1 MSTLLKEAFIDAK
14 ALRDV
19 ALKNAEAT
27 IVEKYSDEVRK
38 TLDTLLEQEE
48 GGLDLGGAG
57 DLGGDPMAGAPDPMA
72 APPMAPELEES
83 DEEAGDPIL
92 EDEDIPL
99 SATDGFS
106 HLKGKN
112 LGSTPNTGENIEV
125 NVDLDA
131 LQETI
136 RQLQES
142 TEEDFDI
149 NAEELAEILQ
159 DEEEI
164 IDEDTGASKGDPGTF
179 AGEEAEE
186 DDGGAALAGEA
197 AEEEADSDA
206 MSRAGLEEDFD
217 IPEEL
222 IDTIMEKLTVDMRAE
237 KSGWA
242 GSSPEALT
250 WQIEKEMA
258 YRRSTDVEEELK
270 DLKKAQEELLYEN
283 KQLKSHVKK
292 YKQVTMELKENM
304 YDVNISNARLLYTNR
319 VLRNTSLNERQK
331 TKIAEAISNAGSVME
346 AKTIYETLQSAVPSQ
361 PTSGPKSLS
370 EAISRPSSIIRASRK
385 ETQTTDPFLD
395 RMKKL
400 AGIN

>member
-1 MSTLLKEAFIDAK
+1 MSALLKEAFIDAK

-27 IVEKYSDEVRK
+27 IVEKYSDEVRQ

-48 GGLDLGGAG
+48 AAMGAM
-57 DLGGDPMAGAPDPMA
+57 DPMAGGIDPMAGGMDPAAGMEPMA
-72 APPMAPELEES
+72 APPMDAEGEEEGE
-83 DEEAGDPIL
+83 DIL
-92 EDEDIPL
+92 EGEDVPL
-99 SATDGFS
+99 AATDGFS
-106 HLKGKN
+106 HMKGKN
-112 LGSTPNTGENIEV
+112 LGSAPDRGENIEV

-136 RQLQES
+136 RQLQEGV
-142 TEEDFDI
+142 EEDFDI
-149 NAEELAEILQ
+149 NEEELASML
-159 DEEEI
+159 
-164 IDEDTGASKGDPGTF
+164 
-179 AGEEAEE
+179 EE
-186 DDGGAALAGEA
+186 DDDDEGEA
-197 AEEEADSDA
+197 TEYGSSGASQAAASAAETSAQSKADTESGEGDEDQVEE
-206 MSRAGLEEDFD
+206 LEEDFD
-217 IPEEL
+217 IPDEL
-222 IDTIMEKLTVDMRAE
+222 IDNIMEKLTVDMRAE

-270 DLKKAQEELLYEN
+270 DLKKAQEELLFEN

-304 YDVNISNARLLYTNR
+304 HDVNISNARLLYTNR

-361 PTSGPKSLS
+361 SIPGPQSLS
-370 EAISRPSSIIRASRK
+370 EAISRPSSVIRASRK

>member
-38 TLDTLLEQEE
+38 TLDVLLEQPEGE
-48 GGLDLGGAG
+48 LDLGGDPGGGLDLGG
-57 DLGGDPMAGAPDPMA
+57 DPAPA
-72 APPMAPELEES
+72 APAAPMAPEEE
-83 DEEAGDPIL
+83 EGEPIL

-99 SATDGFS
+99 AATDGFS

-112 LGSTPNTGENIEV
+112 LGSTPDVGEDIEV

-136 RQLQES
+136 RQLQEGM
-142 TEEDFDI
+142 EEDFEI
-149 NAEELAEILQ
+149 NEEELASMLSEKSGVQQAGEMAATDDPGEASAAESEAATDAGEKTSDGGEDVELG
-159 DEEEI
+159 
-164 IDEDTGASKGDPGTF
+164 DEDQV
-179 AGEEAEE
+179 EA
-186 DDGGAALAGEA
+186 
-197 AEEEADSDA
+197 
-206 MSRAGLEEDFD
+206 LEELD
-217 IPEEL
+217 IPQEL
-222 IDTIMEKLTVDMRAE
+222 IDSIMEKLTVDMRAE

-242 GSSPEALT
+242 GSSPDALK
-250 WQIEKEMA
+250 WEIEKEMA
-258 YRRSTDVEEELK
+258 YRRSTDVEKDFK
-270 DLKKAQEELLYEN
+270 DLKKAQEELLFEN
-283 KQLKSHVKK
+283 KKLKGQIKK

-304 YDVNISNARLLYTNR
+304 HDVNISNARLLYTNR

-346 AKTIYETLQSAVPSQ
+346 AKTIYDTLQSAVPSQ
-361 PTSGPKSLS
+361 STPGPQSLS

>member
-1 MSTLLKEAFIDAK
+1 MSALLKEAFIDAK

-38 TLDTLLEQEE
+38 TLDSLLEQEE
-48 GGLDLGGAG
+48 LGADLGG
-57 DLGGDPMAGAPDPMA
+57 DLGGDPFAAGA
-72 APPMAPELEES
+72 APTGEATALPEEEGS
-83 DEEAGDPIL
+83 EPIL
-92 EDEDIPL
+92 EDEDVPL
-99 SATDGFS
+99 AATDGFS

-112 LGSTPNTGENIEV
+112 LGSTPNEGEDIEV

-136 RQLQES
+136 RQLQDGVD
-142 TEEDFDI
+142 EDFEI
-149 NAEELAEILQ
+149 NEEELASMLSG
-159 DEEEI
+159 
-164 IDEDTGASKGDPGTF
+164 EDVL
-179 AGEEAEE
+179 EE
-186 DDGGAALAGEA
+186 DDDEDPQGAGEMADATGSAGEGEASA
-197 AEEEADSDA
+197 AETAAAAEQDKKSGYGGEDQVEA
-206 MSRAGLEEDFD
+206 LEEFE

-222 IDTIMEKLTVDMRAE
+222 VDRIMEKMTVDMHAE

-242 GSSPEALT
+242 GRSPDSIQWE
-250 WQIEKEMA
+250 IEKELA
-258 YRRSTDVEEELK
+258 RRSTSEMEKELK
-270 DLKKAQEELLYEN
+270 VLKKAQEELIFEN
-283 KQLKSHVKK
+283 KKLRVQIKK
-292 YKQVTMELKENM
+292 YKQATTNLKENM
-304 YDVNISNARLLYTNR
+304 HDVNISNARLLYTNR

-346 AKTIYETLQSAVPSQ
+346 AKTIYDTLQSAVPSH
-361 PTSGPKSLS
+361 PISGQKSLS
-370 EAISRPSSIIRASRK
+370 ETISRPSSIIRASRK

>member
-1 MSTLLKEAFIDAK
+1 MDA
-14 ALRDV
+14 
-19 ALKNAEAT
+19 
-27 IVEKYSDEVRK
+27 
-38 TLDTLLEQEE
+38 
-48 GGLDLGGAG
+48 
-57 DLGGDPMAGAPDPMA
+57 A
-72 APPMAPELEES
+72 APGAEGAEPE
-83 DEEAGDPIL
+83 GIL
-92 EDEDIPL
+92 EDEDVPL
-99 SATDGFS
+99 AATDGFS

-112 LGSTPNTGENIEV
+112 LGSTPNTGEELEV

-136 RQLQES
+136 RQLQEGA
-142 TEEDFDI
+142 EEDFDI
-149 NAEELAEILQ
+149 NAEELAEILR
-159 DEEEI
+159 DEEEN
-164 IDEDTGASKGDPGTF
+164 IDEAGGASKGDPGTF

-222 IDTIMEKLTVDMRAE
+222 IDNIMEKLTVDMRAE

-242 GSSPEALT
+242 GSSPESIK

-258 YRRSTDVEEELK
+258 YRRSTDVAEELK
-270 DLKKAQEELLYEN
+270 DLKKAQEELLFEN
-283 KQLKSHVKK
+283 KKLKGQIKK

-304 YDVNISNARLLYTNR
+304 HDVNISNARLLYTNR

-361 PTSGPKSLS
+361 STPGPQSLS
-370 EAISRPSSIIRASRK
+370 EVISRPSSIIRASRK

>member
-48 GGLDLGGAG
+48 GGLDLGG
-57 DLGGDPMAGAPDPMA
+57 DLGGAPGADPFASPA
-72 APPMAPELEES
+72 APAPMGQDTEPLEE
-83 DEEAGDPIL
+83 DGDPIL
-92 EDEDIPL
+92 EDEDVPL
-99 SATDGFS
+99 AATDGFS

-112 LGSTPNTGENIEV
+112 LGSTPNAGEDIEV

-136 RQLQES
+136 RQLQEGV
-142 TEEDFDI
+142 EEDFEI
-149 NAEELAEILQ
+149 NEEELAEILQ

-164 IDEDTGASKGDPGTF
+164 IDVDAGASKGDPGTF

-206 MSRAGLEEDFD
+206 MSRAGLEEELD
-217 IPEEL
+217 ISDEL

-242 GSSPEALT
+242 GSSPEALK

-304 YDVNISNARLLYTNR
+304 HDVNISNARLLYTNR

-346 AKTIYETLQSAVPSQ
+346 AKTIYETLQSAVPSHS
-361 PTSGPKSLS
+361 TSGPKSLS
-370 EAISRPSSIIRASRK
+370 EAISRPSSVIRASRK

>member
-1 MSTLLKEAFIDAK
+1 MSALLKEAFIDAK
-14 ALRDV
+14 ALRDI

-27 IVEKYSDEVRK
+27 IVEKYSDEVRQ

-48 GGLDLGGAG
+48 AAMGAM
-57 DLGGDPMAGAPDPMA
+57 DPMAGGTDPMAGGMEPMA
-72 APPMAPELEES
+72 APPMGAEGEEEGE
-83 DEEAGDPIL
+83 DIL
-92 EDEDIPL
+92 EGEDVPL
-99 SATDGFS
+99 AATDGFS
-106 HLKGKN
+106 HMKGKN
-112 LGSTPNTGENIEV
+112 LGSAPDRGEDIEV

-136 RQLQES
+136 RQLQEGV
-142 TEEDFDI
+142 EEDFEI
-149 NAEELAEILQ
+149 NEEELASML
-159 DEEEI
+159 
-164 IDEDTGASKGDPGTF
+164 S
-179 AGEEAEE
+179 GEEVLEE
-186 DDGGAALAGEA
+186 DDDEDPQGAGEMADATGSAGEGEASA
-197 AEEEADSDA
+197 AETAAEGEQDKKSGYGGEDQVEE
-206 MSRAGLEEDFD
+206 LEELD
-217 IPEEL
+217 IPDEL
-222 IDTIMEKLTVDMRAE
+222 IDNIMEKLTVDMRAE

-242 GSSPEALT
+242 GSSPEALK

-304 YDVNISNARLLYTNR
+304 HDVNISNARLLYTNR

-370 EAISRPSSIIRASRK
+370 EAISRPSSVIRASRK

>member
-38 TLDTLLEQEE
+38 TLDVLLEQPEGE
-48 GGLDLGGAG
+48 LDLGGDPGGGLDLGG
-57 DLGGDPMAGAPDPMA
+57 DLGGDPAPA
-72 APPMAPELEES
+72 APAAPMAPEEE
-83 DEEAGDPIL
+83 EGEPIL

-99 SATDGFS
+99 AATDGFS

-112 LGSTPNTGENIEV
+112 LGSTPDVGEDIEV

-136 RQLQES
+136 RQLQEGM
-142 TEEDFDI
+142 EEDFEI
-149 NAEELAEILQ
+149 NEEELASMLS
-159 DEEEI
+159 DEEVL
-164 IDEDTGASKGDPGTF
+164 
-179 AGEEAEE
+179 EE
-186 DDGGAALAGEA
+186 DDDEDPQGAGEMADATGSAGEGEASA
-197 AEEEADSDA
+197 AETAAATEQDEKAMPEEI
-206 MSRAGLEEDFD
+206 GEDID
-217 IPEEL
+217 IPQEL
-222 IDTIMEKLTVDMRAE
+222 IDSIMEKLTVDMRAE

-242 GSSPEALT
+242 GSSPDALK
-250 WQIEKEMA
+250 WEIEKEMA
-258 YRRSTDVEEELK
+258 YRRSTDVEKDFK
-270 DLKKAQEELLYEN
+270 DLKKAQEELLFEN
-283 KQLKSHVKK
+283 KKLKGQIKK

-304 YDVNISNARLLYTNR
+304 HDVNISNARLLYTNR

-346 AKTIYETLQSAVPSQ
+346 AKTIYDTLQSAVPSQ
-361 PTSGPKSLS
+361 STPGPQSLS

>member
-1 MSTLLKEAFIDAK
+1 MSALLKEAFIDAK

-48 GGLDLGGAG
+48 GGLDLGAAG
-57 DLGGDPMAGAPDPMA
+57 DLGGDPMAGALDPMA
-72 APPMAPELEES
+72 AAPMVPEES

-99 SATDGFS
+99 AATDGFS

-112 LGSTPNTGENIEV
+112 LGSTPNTGEELEV

-136 RQLQES
+136 RQLQEGA
-142 TEEDFDI
+142 EEDFDI
-149 NAEELAEILQ
+149 NAEELAETLR
-159 DEEEI
+159 DEEEMV
-164 IDEDTGASKGDPGTF
+164 DEDAGASKGDPGTF

-222 IDTIMEKLTVDMRAE
+222 IDNIMEKLTVDMRAE

-242 GSSPEALT
+242 GSSPESIK

-258 YRRSTDVEEELK
+258 YRRSTDVAEELK
-270 DLKKAQEELLYEN
+270 DLKKAQEELLFES
-283 KQLKSHVKK
+283 KKLKGQIKK

-304 YDVNISNARLLYTNR
+304 HDVNISNARLLYTNR

-361 PTSGPKSLS
+361 STPGPQSLS
-370 EAISRPSSIIRASRK
+370 EVISRPSSIIRASRK

>member
-1 MSTLLKEAFIDAK
+1 MSTLLKEAFIDAT

-48 GGLDLGGAG
+48 GGLDLGG
-57 DLGGDPMAGAPDPMA
+57 DLDIGGDPMAGAPDPMA
-72 APPMAPELEES
+72 APPMAPEES

-92 EDEDIPL
+92 EDEDVPL
-99 SATDGFS
+99 AATDGFS
-106 HLKGKN
+106 HMKGKN
-112 LGSTPNTGENIEV
+112 LGSTPDRGEDIEV

-136 RQLQES
+136 RQLQEGV
-142 TEEDFDI
+142 EEDFDI
-149 NAEELAEILQ
+149 NEEELVSML
-159 DEEEI
+159 
-164 IDEDTGASKGDPGTF
+164 
-179 AGEEAEE
+179 EE
-186 DDGGAALAGEA
+186 DDDDEGEA
-197 AEEEADSDA
+197 TEYGSSGASQAAASAAETSAQSKADKESGEGGEEQVEE
-206 MSRAGLEEDFD
+206 LEEDFD
-217 IPEEL
+217 IPDEL
-222 IDTIMEKLTVDMRAE
+222 IDNIMEKLTVDMRAE

-242 GSSPEALT
+242 GSSPDALK

-270 DLKKAQEELLYEN
+270 DLKKAQEELLFEN

-304 YDVNISNARLLYTNR
+304 HDVNISNARLLYTNR

-346 AKTIYETLQSAVPSQ
+346 AKTIYDTLQSAVPSQ
-361 PTSGPKSLS
+361 LTPGPGPQSLS
-370 EAISRPSSIIRASRK
+370 EVISRPASIIRASRK

>member
-38 TLDTLLEQEE
+38 TLDVLLEQPEGE
-48 GGLDLGGAG
+48 LDLGGDPGGGLDLGG
-57 DLGGDPMAGAPDPMA
+57 DLGGDPAPA
-72 APPMAPELEES
+72 APAAPMAPEEE
-83 DEEAGDPIL
+83 EGEPIL

-99 SATDGFS
+99 AATDGFS

-112 LGSTPNTGENIEV
+112 LGSTPDVGEDIEV

-136 RQLQES
+136 RQLQEGM
-142 TEEDFDI
+142 EEDFEI
-149 NAEELAEILQ
+149 NEEELASMLS
-159 DEEEI
+159 DEEVL
-164 IDEDTGASKGDPGTF
+164 
-179 AGEEAEE
+179 EE
-186 DDGGAALAGEA
+186 DDDEDPQGAGEMADATGSAGEGEASA
-197 AEEEADSDA
+197 AETAAATEQDEKAMPEEI
-206 MSRAGLEEDFD
+206 GEDID
-217 IPEEL
+217 IPQEL
-222 IDTIMEKLTVDMRAE
+222 IDSIMEKLTVDMRAE

-242 GSSPEALT
+242 GSSPDALK
-250 WQIEKEMA
+250 WEIEKEMA
-258 YRRSTDVEEELK
+258 YRRSTDVEKDFK
-270 DLKKAQEELLYEN
+270 DLKKAQEELLFEN
-283 KQLKSHVKK
+283 KKLKGQIKK

-304 YDVNISNARLLYTNR
+304 HDVNISNARLLYTNR

-331 TKIAEAISNAGSVME
+331 IKIAEAISNAGSVME
-346 AKTIYETLQSAVPSQ
+346 AKTIYDTLQSAVPSQ
-361 PTSGPKSLS
+361 LTSGPKSLS
-370 EAISRPSSIIRASRK
+370 EAISRPSSVIRASRK

>member
-48 GGLDLGGAG
+48 AEMGGM
-57 DLGGDPMAGAPDPMA
+57 DPMAGGMDPAAGMDPMA
-72 APPMAPELEES
+72 AAPMGAEGEEEGE
-83 DEEAGDPIL
+83 DIL
-92 EDEDIPL
+92 EGEDVPL
-99 SATDGFS
+99 AATDGFS
-106 HLKGKN
+106 HMKGKN
-112 LGSTPNTGENIEV
+112 LGSTPDRGEDIEV

-136 RQLQES
+136 RQLQEGV
-142 TEEDFDI
+142 EEDFDI
-149 NAEELAEILQ
+149 NEEELASMLNG
-159 DEEEI
+159 EEVIEE
-164 IDEDTGASKGDPGTF
+164 DDDDGESTEYGDTGASQ
-179 AGEEAEE
+179 
-186 DDGGAALAGEA
+186 GAASA
-197 AEEEADSDA
+197 AETSAQSAADKKSGYGGEDQVEE
-206 MSRAGLEEDFD
+206 LEELD
-217 IPEEL
+217 IPDEL
-222 IDTIMEKLTVDMRAE
+222 IDNIMEKLTVDMRAE

-242 GSSPEALT
+242 GSSPEALK

-370 EAISRPSSIIRASRK
+370 EAISRPSSVIRASRK